1 MKKLSG
7 SIWVSRFLGSNS
19 VETLTPPFKNKVIF
33 FLESMRDAGINV
45 VITSTLRP
53 SERAYLMHWSWKL
66 SRNLVKPQNIPY
78 KTGVNID
85 WVHVNSDGSINFTQS
100 IVAAKEMVRA
110 YGMTNLNVAPSL
122 TSRHTEGYA
131 IDMLLTWHGNIEI
144 KDQKGN
150 TCKIKSLPHDG
161 MNKELHIIGQS
172 FGVIKY
178 HGGSKD
184 KPHWSIDGY

>member
-19 VETLTPPFKNKVIF
+19 VETLSHPFKNKVKR

-45 VITSTLRP
+45 AITSTLRP

-66 SRNLVKPQNIPY
+66 SRNIVKPQHIPY
-78 KTGVNID
+78 KIGVNID
-85 WVHVNSDGSINFTQS
+85 WVHVNSDGSINLNQS

-122 TSRHTEGYA
+122 NSRHTEG
-131 IDMLLTWHGNIEI
+131 
-144 KDQKGN
+144 
-150 TCKIKSLPHDG
+150 
-161 MNKELHIIGQS
+161 
-172 FGVIKY
+172 
-178 HGGSKD
+178 
-184 KPHWSIDGY
+184 